1 MEKNVNKKLT
11 NKKVYRTLETKILR
25 IRYNWKS
32 IIKRIIIVFIPVIP
46 LIILAINI
54 DKINMLKAFIE
65 AFTLE
70 IMGYRISFIHILIYV
85 LIGSIIL
92 LIVKLLFKP
101 DSYEEYNDN
110 IKNALTKK
118 ESSGDIV

>member
-1 MEKNVNKKLT
+1 MEKNLNKKLT

-101 DSYEEYNDN
+101 NSYEEYNEN

>member
-1 MEKNVNKKLT
+1 M
-11 NKKVYRTLETKILR
+11 
-25 IRYNWKS
+25 
-32 IIKRIIIVFIPVIP
+32 FIPVIP

-101 DSYEEYNDN
+101 NSYEEYNEN